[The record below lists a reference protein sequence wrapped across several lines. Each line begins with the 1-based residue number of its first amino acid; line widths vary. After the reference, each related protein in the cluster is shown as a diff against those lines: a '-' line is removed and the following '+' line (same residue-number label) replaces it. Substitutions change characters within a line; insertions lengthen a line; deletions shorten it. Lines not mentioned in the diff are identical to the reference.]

1 MIPRVLAE
9 VVRRER
15 PRVLAAL
22 VGFCRD
28 VDLAEDAFQDAC
40 TRALTAWPES
50 GLPANPAAWLTTV
63 ARHRSLDLLRRR
75 ARSPISA
82 PGPEAMPEAADYR
95 PPPGSDQDDI
105 PDDRLRLL
113 FTCCHPALAP
123 AAQVALALRHICGLT
138 TAEIARAFVEPEATA
153 AQRLVRA
160 KHKIRVARIPYAEPT
175 AAELPARLETVLAAL
190 YLLFNE
196 GYAASSAETWL
207 RPDLAAEAIR
217 LAQLV
222 VELLPEQ
229 PEARGLLALM
239 GLHHARRDSRTT
251 ALGELVLLEDQDRAG
266 WKQAEIERYLA
277 EIDRALAAQRP
288 GPYQIQAAIAALHAR
303 APHAAATDWRQIAHL
318 YATLLEFNPSPVVQ
332 LNAAVACA
340 FAFGLEHGLA
350 WIDRLIASG
359 ELAGYPPLPV
369 VQAELL
375 RRTGHREAA
384 LAAYDRAL
392 ALVRAPAER
401 RHLQRRRAELA
412 EV

>member
-40 TRALTAWPES
+40 TRALTVWPES

-75 ARSPISA
+75 TRSPVSA
-82 PGPEAMPEAADYR
+82 RGPEAMPEAAVYG
-95 PPPGSDQDDI
+95 PPPGDDQDDI

-138 TAEIARAFVEPEATA
+138 TAEIARAFVEPEATT

-160 KHKIRVARIPYAEPT
+160 KHKIRIAGIPYAEPT

-222 VELLPEQ
+222 VELLPDQ

-277 EIDRALAAQRP
+277 EIDRALASHRP

-318 YATLLEFNPSPVVQ
+318 YATLLEFTPSPVVQ

-340 FAFGLEHGLA
+340 FAFGLGHGLA

-412 EV
+412 ER

>member
-1 MIPRVLAE
+1 
-9 VVRRER
+9 
-15 PRVLAAL
+15 
-22 VGFCRD
+22 
-28 VDLAEDAFQDAC
+28 
-40 TRALTAWPES
+40 
-50 GLPANPAAWLTTV
+50 
-63 ARHRSLDLLRRR
+63 
-75 ARSPISA
+75 
-82 PGPEAMPEAADYR
+82 
-95 PPPGSDQDDI
+95 
-105 PDDRLRLL
+105 
-113 FTCCHPALAP
+113 
-123 AAQVALALRHICGLT
+123 
-138 TAEIARAFVEPEATA
+138 
-153 AQRLVRA
+153 
-160 KHKIRVARIPYAEPT
+160 
-175 AAELPARLETVLAAL
+175 
-190 YLLFNE
+190 
-196 GYAASSAETWL
+196 
-207 RPDLAAEAIR
+207 
-217 LAQLV
+217 V

-318 YATLLEFNPSPVVQ
+318 YATLLEFTPSPVVQ